1 MDLQRLLSAI
11 HIQESKNHK
20 DETIDKIAYHSK
32 ECTSHSLFV
41 CIKGYESDGH
51 DYAEEAVKNGAVAL
65 VVERFLPELSIPQY
79 LVEDGRVA
87 LGALGDRFYNHPS
100 RELSIVGITATNGKT
115 STTYMTHA
123 IFEENNWYT
132 GLIGTVMVKY
142 GENTIPSTLTTPESL
157 DLHGYFAKMK
167 DENVSHV
174 AMEVSSSAIDLKRVG
189 SVDFNVVVFNNI
201 GRDHIDLHGTF
212 EEYFRIKSSLI
223 TNAKKHQFA
232 VLNLDDKYSASLTD
246 KTEASVV
253 TYGID
258 NKEGHITCKDIDLSS
273 ARGNFTV
280 VINKAFKTE
289 KGVVMEPTEFDIA
302 LSVAGYH
309 AIYNALAAVT
319 IGLISDV
326 PIEVIQRALNNFKG
340 VERRFQIIYDREF
353 KVIDDYF
360 VNKGSIDSTLKTLS
374 KTDYSDLYIVYS
386 LRGNRGKTINRENAM
401 AIVSWAKTI
410 DIKKMI
416 ISLSKS
422 HVTKKDA
429 VLPEELELFIDIMKE
444 HHIEIEV
451 HEEIEEAIESS
462 LKQVSSGDVILLGGA
477 QSMDFGAPTILNK
490 MYEEHPELDKEEL
503 FMPLEG
509 RVTGK
514 TVK

>member
-1 MDLQRLLSAI
+1 MDLRTLLSAI
-11 HIQESKNHK
+11 QIIDSRNNK
-20 DETIDKIAYHSK
+20 DETIDKVAYHSS
-32 ECTSHSLFV
+32 ECVPNALFV

-51 DYAEEAVKNGAVAL
+51 DYAEEAIKNGAVAL
-65 VVERFLPELSIPQY
+65 VVERFLPELTVPQY
-79 LVEDGRVA
+79 LVQDGRVA
-87 LGALGDRFYNHPS
+87 LGALGDMFYNHPS
-100 RELSIVGITATNGKT
+100 RDLSIVGITATNGKT

-123 IFEENNWYT
+123 IFEENKWYT

-167 DENVSHV
+167 DEKVTHV

-189 SVDFNVVVFNNI
+189 SVDFNIVVFNNI

-223 TNAKKHQFA
+223 TTAKKHQFA

-258 NKEGHITCKDIDLSS
+258 NKEGNITCKDIDLSS
-273 ARGNFTV
+273 AKGNFTV
-280 VINKAFKTE
+280 VVNKAFKTE
-289 KGVVMEPTEFDIA
+289 KGTLITPTEFEID

-326 PIEVIQRALNNFKG
+326 PIKTIQHALNNFKG

-374 KTDYSDLYIVYS
+374 KTDYKDLYIVYS
-386 LRGNRGKTINRENAM
+386 LRGNRGETINRENAL
-401 AIVSWAKTI
+401 AIVSWAEMI

-416 ISLSKS
+416 ISVSKS
-422 HVTKKDA
+422 HVTKKDK
-429 VLPEELELFIDIMKE
+429 VLPEELELFIKIMKE

-462 LKQVSSGDVILLGGA
+462 LNQVSPGDVILLGGA

-490 MYEEHPELDKEEL
+490 IHETHPELDKEEL
-503 FMPLEG
+503 FSPLKG
-509 RVTGK
+509 RVTGRA
-514 TVK
+514 VK